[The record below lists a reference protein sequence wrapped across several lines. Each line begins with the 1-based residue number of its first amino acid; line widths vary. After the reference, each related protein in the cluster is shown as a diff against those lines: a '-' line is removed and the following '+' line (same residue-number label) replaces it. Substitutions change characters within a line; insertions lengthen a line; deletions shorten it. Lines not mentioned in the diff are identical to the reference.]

1 MTINKKVGV
10 HVITSVERRR
20 RWSIYE
26 KKAIIIDQDIQ
37 MRGTFAELF
46 VSSSLIVSF
55 WKIDYKRVIYLSGI
69 DGLDGNQG
77 HKPGDHG
84 LPGKAGGN
92 GGNGGYRGHAGFL
105 AGYSSTEIMLL
116 IEITRLFR
124 QMRSTENMVNLA
136 LEYYM
141 AWIIRLRITL
151 KNVIIV
157 NETLLDY
164 TTQIGFTPY

>member
-1 MTINKKVGV
+1 V

-77 HKPGDHG
+77 
-84 LPGKAGGN
+84 AQ
-92 GGNGGYRGHAGFL
+92 
-105 AGYSSTEIMLL
+105 
-116 IEITRLFR
+116 TR
-124 QMRSTENMVNLA
+124 
-136 LEYYM
+136 
-141 AWIIRLRITL
+141 
-151 KNVIIV
+151 
-157 NETLLDY
+157 
-164 TTQIGFTPY
+164 